1 MGKRAITPELFNDLV
16 RAFRL
21 QPGIYGAAARA
32 CGCAHRTAKKSWL
45 LGFPE
50 TASHPKYPP
59 IIELLKDEKKQV
71 AALAAMDE
79 GEQAIAQRAEIMD
92 EMQARL
98 AGEIE
103 AEASRAYAIQTKL
116 EEVRMIGTTRGMITS
131 HATSL
136 NSLAEASELIA
147 SRLAASIREFA
158 MDEAKPLVFA
168 SKEYNQAYRAL
179 RGVAMTSRD
188 ISTAVKTIIEAER
201 LHMGEATQIVLHK
214 DVDDM
219 SVEEL
224 YAEISDADESIAS
237 AKRRG
242 LIALDGGKSPPA

>member
-59 IIELLKDEKKQV
+59 IIELLKDEKSQV
-71 AALAAMDE
+71 AALAHLDE
-79 GEQAIAQRAEIMD
+79 SDAAIAQRAKVME
-92 EMQARL
+92 EMRERL
-98 AGEIE
+98 DGDIE

-116 EEVRMIGTTRGMITS
+116 EEVRMIGATRGMVS
-131 HATSL
+131 AHATSL
-136 NSLAEASELIA
+136 QTLAEASELLA
-147 SRLAASIREFA
+147 SRLGASIREYA
-158 MDEAKPLVFA
+158 MDEAKPLEFGT
-168 SKEYNQAYRAL
+168 KEYNTAYRAL
-179 RGVAMTSRD
+179 RGVAMTARD

-201 LHMGEATQIVLHK
+201 LHMGEATSIVAHTNI
-214 DVDDM
+214 DEM

-224 YAEISDADESIAS
+224 MAEIAEADESISS

-242 LIALDGGKSPPA
+242 LVGMDGGKSPPA